1 MVTPR
6 PTRPGLGSPA
16 LATERLRR
24 TVRARALEYALFG
37 LALAVQSVA
46 IVLRLTGSGFVE
58 VVVSNWVA
66 MGSYLVALA
75 AVFIRYRG
83 WDARRGDPR
92 NHTYYL
98 LFSPLAGIAVVG
110 MVGADVEQGFAN
122 TAALVP
128 GLIASSLV
136 WGWSHASRMAPRV
149 AFVEATETARTI
161 FWGWMSLGTLTFIQ
175 FLSQRLSG
183 AKPYVVP
190 DLLAGIISIGAF
202 VILVST
208 GYTQY
213 QRAQEIIG
221 RFAGLGDGVD

>member
-1 MVTPR
+1 M
-6 PTRPGLGSPA
+6 
-16 LATERLRR
+16 
-24 TVRARALEYALFG
+24 
-37 LALAVQSVA
+37 
-46 IVLRLTGSGFVE
+46 LRLTGSGFVE

-66 MGSYLVALA
+66 MGSYLVALVG
-75 AVFIRYRG
+75 VFVRYRG
-83 WDARRGDPR
+83 WDSRRGDPR

-110 MVGADVEQGFAN
+110 AVGADVEQGFSN

-128 GLIASSLV
+128 GLIASSLA

-161 FWGWMSLGTLTFIQ
+161 FWAWMSLGALTFIQ
-175 FLSQRLSG
+175 FLSERLSG

-208 GYTQY
+208 GYSQY
-213 QRAQEIIG
+213 QRTQEIIARG
-221 RFAGLGDGVD
+221 GSLTGPLSGHR